1 MRSSRQAEVD
11 ERPNVYDWV
20 ELRSPFKDLRPGA
33 EGVVV
38 AFSPD
43 YGSALVQFLGASQ
56 PLSVPVEL
64 LRMR

>member
-1 MRSSRQAEVD
+1 MD

-20 ELRSPFKDLRPGA
+20 ELRAPFNDLPPGT

-38 AFSPD
+38 AFSSD
-43 YGSALVQFLGASQ
+43 YGQALVQFLGVAQ
-56 PLSVPVEL
+56 PVYVPVDD

>member
-1 MRSSRQAEVD
+1 MD

-20 ELRSPFKDLRPGA
+20 ELRASFRGVDEGT

-38 AFSPD
+38 AFSAGYD
-43 YGSALVQFLGASQ
+43 EALVQFMGAEQ
-56 PLSVPVEL
+56 PMFVPVDS